1 MFPLHRLFGLIVLLY
16 VTLFGGVGPSMALDT
31 PSTVT
36 STYTEET
43 ASDIDPVPVSP
54 KSTST
59 APSTIAAPGEETGS
73 CPVSLLLS
81 PKSGGEKIL
90 TRFRDTVLAAHER
103 GINYTKLYY
112 INSPEITLIIL
123 TDDVIKAHAQKILY
137 DLLPVAAARLKKRE
151 ASISQR
157 LLDDMDSLINE
168 IARSAS
174 PALKDV
180 LRMAK
185 SDLIKKTFFEELKIR
200 VVP

>member
-1 MFPLHRLFGLIVLLY
+1 MLPLRRLLTLLALLCITLSFGIGHSL
-16 VTLFGGVGPSMALDT
+16 ALDT

-36 STYTEET
+36 STQTEET
-43 ASDIDPVPVSP
+43 VGDIDPGPVNIQS
-54 KSTST
+54 SSS
-59 APSTIAAPGEETGS
+59 APSTTAEPGDEAGS
-73 CPVSLLLS
+73 CPVSLLLA
-81 PKSGGEKIL
+81 PEGGEEKIL

-103 GINYTKLYY
+103 GINYTRLYY
-112 INSPEITLIIL
+112 INSPEITLILL
-123 TDDVIKAHAQKILY
+123 TDDAIKAHAQKILN
-137 DLLPVAAARLKKRE
+137 DLIPITAARLKKGE

-168 IARSAS
+168 MARSAS

-200 VVP
+200 VIQ